1 VNPGDII
8 AGDRNGVVVLRPDE
22 AENVMARA
30 MEKRLRQEAVIKK
43 MRETGEVMPRIPKKM
58 ENR

>member
-1 VNPGDII
+1 
-8 AGDRNGVVVLRPDE
+8 
-22 AENVMARA
+22 MARA